1 MYYSLTPHL
10 KCLIVSQYFKYK
22 VKIKI
27 KDNSR
32 FKCIL
37 KLKTTSWKNYFNLLC
52 AHAFK
57 AGTELSLA
65 FKVNILD
72 PIIIHHYHVSM
83 NHDLAD
89 LKECCHCTSSIT
101 RQVKSLSS
109 VSKHGKDERN
119 YNEHKTMLI
128 DPQISHCDCC
138 YQECSTMRSSC
149 SYIFTNII
157 IISKHRK
164 ISSDSSDSIQMHNLL
179 HAWKLTLQS
188 WTMLIL
194 CIRTFVFLLP
204 GLYSLIR

>member
-1 MYYSLTPHL
+1 MHMPSKQGPNCHL
-10 KCLIVSQYFKYK
+10 PSKLIFLILLSSIITMSQ
-22 VKIKI
+22 
-27 KDNSR
+27 
-32 FKCIL
+32 
-37 KLKTTSWKNYFNLLC
+37 W
-52 AHAFK
+52 
-57 AGTELSLA
+57 
-65 FKVNILD
+65 
-72 PIIIHHYHVSM
+72 II
-83 NHDLAD
+83 LAD

-164 ISSDSSDSIQMHNLL
+164 ISSDSWDSIQMHNLL